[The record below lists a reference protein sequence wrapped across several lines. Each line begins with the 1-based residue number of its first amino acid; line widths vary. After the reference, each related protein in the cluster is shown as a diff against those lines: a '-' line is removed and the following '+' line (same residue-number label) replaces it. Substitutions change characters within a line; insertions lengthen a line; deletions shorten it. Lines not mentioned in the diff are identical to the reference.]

1 MGKVWNVKASE
12 RWIQTKSEGTAFRRQ
27 EIRRTLQKT
36 MARLWAHLSVIY
48 AAECTGCSVH
58 SQLAW
63 NTGSVAAQAARVEPK
78 VSGQTTDSV
87 KKEDKTLSNTEC
99 LMTEWRPV
107 SGPHLSPVAPY
118 SSSRNPWFLL
128 TKPEEESWL
137 PECARHTLLYVVCN
151 S

>member
-1 MGKVWNVKASE
+1 
-12 RWIQTKSEGTAFRRQ
+12 
-27 EIRRTLQKT
+27 

-99 LMTEWRPV
+99 LMTE
-107 SGPHLSPVAPY
+107 
-118 SSSRNPWFLL
+118 
-128 TKPEEESWL
+128 
-137 PECARHTLLYVVCN
+137 
-151 S
+151 

>member
-1 MGKVWNVKASE
+1 MLLY
-12 RWIQTKSEGTAFRRQ
+12 TTALPAAWEKCEMLKHLSDEYRLNLKEQ
-27 EIRRTLQKT
+27 LLEDKKLGEPCRTLQKT

-99 LMTEWRPV
+99 LMTE
-107 SGPHLSPVAPY
+107 
-118 SSSRNPWFLL
+118 
-128 TKPEEESWL
+128 
-137 PECARHTLLYVVCN
+137 
-151 S
+151 